1 MSKSERARSQP
12 EGAQRKAP
20 GRGSDGDYYHVAVR
34 NKSQFKTFRT
44 HDVGD
49 PGGIQRVAGQRK
61 SGTWGTVKWLIPKEW
76 AHMKGGKLIA
86 DSDDARKVL
95 EQLGSAPVHSS
106 ADMFEAKTAPQGA
119 GEGQTHQ
126 GATTGAPG
134 EHQEGATGRAPAR
147 PLTPLKAC
155 RRSPACRSGPRP
167 RPHRRRR
174 RRAERGVPWRP
185 GRAACGPDR
194 EGYRGLR

>member
-106 ADMFEAKTAPQGA
+106 AEATAARRTRSSKWTSASVNRIHSP
-119 GEGQTHQ
+119 
-126 GATTGAPG
+126 
-134 EHQEGATGRAPAR
+134 RACALP
-147 PLTPLKAC
+147 T
-155 RRSPACRSGPRP
+155 
-167 RPHRRRR
+167 
-174 RRAERGVPWRP
+174 
-185 GRAACGPDR
+185 RAALHFPAQSSGQ
-194 EGYRGLR
+194 

>member
-20 GRGSDGDYYHVAVR
+20 GRGSDGDYYHEAVR

-86 DSDDARKVL
+86 DSDDA
-95 EQLGSAPVHSS
+95 APSWRL
-106 ADMFEAKTAPQGA
+106 AQKMFCIP
-119 GEGQTHQ
+119 
-126 GATTGAPG
+126 
-134 EHQEGATGRAPAR
+134 
-147 PLTPLKAC
+147 
-155 RRSPACRSGPRP
+155 
-167 RPHRRRR
+167 
-174 RRAERGVPWRP
+174 RGVTASELRSALIHHVSEHPEEEDLN
-185 GRAACGPDR
+185 AAILVGNAFIETYPCD
-194 EGYRGLR
+194 